1 MATNNEYVVK
11 ITASTNEFNTQVTKS
26 QKIAQAFHNTAQ
38 GMSVSLS
45 GIGTASRTAAS
56 GFNKISTSMKTLAKT
71 SVTVN
76 SALGGILKRLLAFAS
91 AGALAGFTKSCVEAG
106 SALTEVQNVV
116 DVTFGNMSSE
126 IDNFAQNAI
135 TQFGLSETSAKKYA
149 STLGSIMK
157 GMGVNGGELVQMSEG
172 LTGLAADMAS
182 FKNLKPEEA
191 FVKIQSAI
199 TGETEAIKSVGI
211 VMTETNLKEY
221 ARRKGITEDISKM
234 NQRNKVLLRYNYLMD
249 SANEMGMIGDYART
263 SDSWANS
270 VNTLAQSFE
279 KLKATLGQGFIALF
293 APILKMVSALVQRLQ
308 VLAGYFSVFATA
320 LTGKGGVD
328 TASAGASSGVDGL
341 TDSFDSNTEAAEKA
355 TKAAKEYKRSV
366 MSFDELHKLSS
377 QSSSS
382 TADSDLGG
390 GFDIGD
396 LATNEGKIDKDLTD
410 FEKKLQDLARRLKNF
425 WFLLKTAAKLGQW
438 KLVGQM
444 IADAFKKIFDWAA
457 KKISWDNVGAKI
469 TKFAKAVT
477 DAANAIFASKGMW
490 KSAGNFIAQG
500 ITTIAKT
507 AREFLERTNWIDLGD
522 SLGEMFN
529 TAITNTSWYDVG
541 RAIMDKFMVGWK
553 VFLGF
558 IRKYDAKESAKAIG
572 NLFSGMLDAFQP
584 AQIGEAIG
592 TAVTKLLDT
601 FNTFFETNK
610 DKTHQLGQKIV
621 DGITAFLKALD
632 GKEIADAINN
642 VLDVA
647 FDALNTLLSD
657 QKFKDA
663 MKEDLKGLF
672 DNLRWDLIFSAG
684 ALAAGASFAASFA
697 KQFIIKISAQALGAK
712 LASVI
717 LGGGASAAGGAA
729 TGFIGA
735 CSAVFLAVAGAIAAL
750 KITADYIERTGNIRD
765 AYNGTGAYAN
775 GENNQARIETLE
787 KEVSEARRNLE
798 IVSKYYNKNPET
810 YQARYDAAME
820 RLADAQ
826 KTLAEAKGDV
836 NSNNTNSNNTN
847 SNNKTTVN
855 NSYTYNTYNT
865 TTATQRAA
873 SNRFFTTRQV
883 GKFASGGFPD
893 TGELYYAR
901 ENGQELVG
909 RIGNQN
915 AVMNNDQIVQAVSS
929 GVADAVANVMATF
942 NRSSNDNGGDFVVQ
956 LGDEEIYRASMR
968 GYRQL
973 NNRENPLFAV
983 G

>member
-1 MATNNEYVVK
+1 
-11 ITASTNEFNTQVTKS
+11 
-26 QKIAQAFHNTAQ
+26 
-38 GMSVSLS
+38 
-45 GIGTASRTAAS
+45 
-56 GFNKISTSMKTLAKT
+56 
-71 SVTVN
+71 
-76 SALGGILKRLLAFAS
+76 
-91 AGALAGFTKSCVEAG
+91 
-106 SALTEVQNVV
+106 
-116 DVTFGNMSSE
+116 
-126 IDNFAQNAI
+126 
-135 TQFGLSETSAKKYA
+135 
-149 STLGSIMK
+149 
-157 GMGVNGGELVQMSEG
+157 
-172 LTGLAADMAS
+172 MAS
-182 FKNLKPEEA
+182 FRNLKPEEA

-293 APILKMVSALVQRLQ
+293 SPVLKLVSALVQKLQ
-308 VLAGYFSVFATA
+308 VLAGYFSFFASA
-320 LTGKGGVD
+320 LTGKSGVD
-328 TASAGASSGVDGL
+328 EASAGASSGVNGL

-382 TADSDLGG
+382 AADSDLGG

-396 LATNEGKIDKDLTD
+396 LTTDKGKIDTELTD

-457 KKISWDNVGAKI
+457 KKISWDNVGGKI

-477 DAANAIFASKGMW
+477 TAANAIFASKGMW

-507 AREFLERTNWIDLGD
+507 SREFLEGFHWIDLGD

-541 RAIMDKFMVGWK
+541 KAIMDKFMVGWK
-553 VFLGF
+553 IFLGF
-558 IRKYDAKESAKAIG
+558 IRKYDAKEGANAIG
-572 NLFSGMLDAFQP
+572 RLFAGLVDSFQP
-584 AQIGEAIG
+584 QMIGEAIG
-592 TAVTKLLDT
+592 TAVTKLLET
-601 FNTFFETNK
+601 FNEFFDNNK
-610 DKTHQLGQKIV
+610 DKIERLGQKIV

-632 GKEIADAINN
+632 GKQVADAINN
-642 VLDVA
+642 VLTVI
-647 FDALNTLLSD
+647 FDELGRLLSD
-657 QKFKDA
+657 KEFKDA
-663 MKEDLKGLF
+663 MEEDLKDLF
-672 DNLRWDLIFSAG
+672 DNLNWGLVLKAG
-684 ALAAGASFAASFA
+684 ALLAGVSFA
-697 KQFIIKISAQALGAK
+697 KSFVSKFLAEISAKALGAK
-712 LASVI
+712 LANII
-717 LGGGASAAGGAA
+717 LGGGGGATAASGAA

-735 CSAVFLAVAGAIAAL
+735 CTAVFAGIATALGLLAAGLWAYD
-750 KITADYIERTGNIRD
+750 KTVGQDRRD
-765 AYNGTGAYAN
+765 AYNGEGKYA
-775 GENNQARIETLE
+775 GENNQARIEKLE
-787 KEVSEARRNLE
+787 QEVEKASRNFEAVAKVYKEGNS
-798 IVSKYYNKNPET
+798 
-810 YQARYDAAME
+810 RYDNAKAW
-820 RLADAQ
+820 LDDAK
-826 KTLAEAKGDV
+826 KTLAEAKGDTY
-836 NSNNTNSNNTN
+836 SNNTNSNNTN
-847 SNNKTTVN
+847 SNNKTTNQSFV
-855 NSYTYNTYNT
+855 YNTYYNT
-865 TTATQRAA
+865 TAA
-873 SNRFFTTRQV
+873 KQV
-883 GKFASGGFPD
+883 DNSFSRRRLGMKMYASGGFPD
-893 TGELYYAR
+893 TGELYFAR

-915 AVMNNDQIVQAVSS
+915 AVMNNEQIVSAVSS

-942 NRSSNDNGGDFVVQ
+942 TKSSNDNGGDFVVQ